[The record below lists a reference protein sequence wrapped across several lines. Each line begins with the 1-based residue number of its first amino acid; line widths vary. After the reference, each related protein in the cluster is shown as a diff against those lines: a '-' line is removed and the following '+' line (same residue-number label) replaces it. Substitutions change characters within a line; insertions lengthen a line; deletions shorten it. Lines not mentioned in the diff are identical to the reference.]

1 MASTLTIPL
10 VTLQIGS
17 LDFGPSAAADSENS
31 LVLTIDRT
39 VTGGLN
45 SLTAA
50 TTINISVWQSNDS
63 GVTWSEVGAFGTTG
77 GTFTD
82 HHTGLARTTSTMT
95 TNLQPGTSRQLKATV
110 VVGGT
115 AVAVAGTL
123 VSS

>member
-10 VTLQIGS
+10 VTLQPGTLS
-17 LDFGPSAAADSENS
+17 FGPSNAADSES
-31 LVLTIDRT
+31 RLVLTIDRT

-45 SLTAA
+45 SLTSA
-50 TTINISVWQSNDS
+50 TTIDISVWQSDDA
-63 GVTWSEVGAFGTTG
+63 GVTWSEVGAAGWAG
-77 GTFTD
+77 GVIQNRHGVTY
-82 HHTGLARTTSTMT
+82 TSAVMT

-110 VVGGT
+110 VTGGT